1 MFISRMVRRKIFC
14 KVVVVVRKVLLFIL
28 SYFSGRSVIKVENT
42 SIIHQYWLMIVPVWL
57 DYCNHL
63 ISSISKNLQ
72 FRVSWTYAIYK
83 FIYRTL
89 LMSFFS
95 CILWNIPIKVFM
107 QENVAYSIWWKER
120 EECYV
125 LCHNFDKSPWCDSM
139 HNFHKVLYWLYFA
152 VVNLL
157 FARNR
162 IYWGYCLQ
170 SLSLTL
176 IEDHKSLQSIFMCKI
191 GRV

>member
-1 MFISRMVRRKIFC
+1 M
-14 KVVVVVRKVLLFIL
+14 
-28 SYFSGRSVIKVENT
+28 T
-42 SIIHQYWLMIVPVWL
+42 VPVWL
-57 DYCNHL
+57 DYCNTL
-63 ISSISKNLQ
+63 ISSISKTS
-72 FRVSWTYAIYK
+72 RIWSWRYVIYK

-107 QENVAYSIWWKER
+107 QENVAYSIWCKER

-139 HNFHKVLYWLYFA
+139 HNFHKALYWLYFA

-157 FARNR
+157 FPRQRYNAE
-162 IYWGYCLQ
+162 CTLQ
-170 SLSLTL
+170 NCSWSV
-176 IEDHKSLQSIFMCKI
+176 IINHKLL
-191 GRV
+191 